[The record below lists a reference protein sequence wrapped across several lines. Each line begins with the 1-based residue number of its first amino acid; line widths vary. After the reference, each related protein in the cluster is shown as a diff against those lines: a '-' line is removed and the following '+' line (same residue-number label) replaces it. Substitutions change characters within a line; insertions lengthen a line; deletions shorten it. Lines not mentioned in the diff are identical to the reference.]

1 MQRILSMTTNQ
12 NTKVNPYEKQGFD
25 FDPELIDLFDA
36 VLQNIH
42 DEGDLK
48 EEFTKLK
55 FIKKLEGTY
64 NSKPGPL
71 KQLIEKMGAMEHEF
85 RRTKIDMQRVT
96 TDLNQTLRALKNMA
110 ESQTKEDLRKE
121 ILKIQEI
128 KDRQDYYTWNQN
140 GK

>member
-1 MQRILSMTTNQ
+1 MNQ
-12 NTKVNPYEKQGFD
+12 YEKQGFD

-36 VLQNIH
+36 VLQNVH

-55 FIKKLEGTY
+55 FIKKLDGTY

-71 KQLIEKMGAMEHEF
+71 KQLIEKMGTMEREF
-85 RRTKIDMQRVT
+85 TRTKLDMQRVT
-96 TDLNQTLRALKNMA
+96 GDLNNALRTIQNMA
-110 ESQTKEDLRKE
+110 AARTREDMVKE
-121 ILKIQEI
+121 IEKLQEI
-128 KDRQDYYTWNQN
+128 KGRSEYYTWNQN

>member
-1 MQRILSMTTNQ
+1 MNQ
-12 NTKVNPYEKQGFD
+12 YEKQGFD

-36 VLQNIH
+36 VLQNVH

-71 KQLIEKMGAMEHEF
+71 KQLIEKMGTMEREF
-85 RRTKIDMQRVT
+85 TRTKLDMQRVT
-96 TDLNQTLRALKNMA
+96 GDLNNALRTIQNMA
-110 ESQTKEDLRKE
+110 AARTREDMVKE
-121 ILKIQEI
+121 IEKLQEI
-128 KDRQDYYTWNQN
+128 KGRSEYYTWNQN